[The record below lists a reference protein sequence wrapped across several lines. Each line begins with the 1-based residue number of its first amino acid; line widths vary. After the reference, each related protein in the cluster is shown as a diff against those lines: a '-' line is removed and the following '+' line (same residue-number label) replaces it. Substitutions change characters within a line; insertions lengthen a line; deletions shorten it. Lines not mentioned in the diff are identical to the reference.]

1 MLQRPIPTAI
11 DQAICPQDVMLLQYV
26 YSDEFAWHGFGWS
39 MLLVDLLRK
48 FRVIFGP
55 SIGSSSLR
63 HAMLALAATLSPFT
77 ELGNNR
83 EAHTETSCRALMTI
97 RTTIDEADLF
107 AAFLL
112 ALVSCVRGDFSTF
125 LIHLKGVAAL
135 LNELARKAS
144 SNGYLS
150 QLHMFWPLARDILLE
165 SSRTFLRANVYVIW
179 FFTTCRGLIGPQSLF
194 SRIRYLRELNIADP
208 RGEYAFL
215 QAMWQY
221 SVVLR
226 TCFRETL
233 DRQLHGFENM
243 GGEIKSMVSELKA
256 DLCSNEMTE
265 IISGLKFNTG
275 YDENRPLDSG
285 VDLCLY
291 ALLIHQF
298 CHLLITL
305 LEAKTLIQ
313 GTKSS
318 EAEIYALLILHLTKG
333 EWLNDDTSRES
344 IFPRSLSRFFVPRIL
359 SIAGLVL
366 TKERFP
372 HGMC

>member
-1 MLQRPIPTAI
+1 
-11 DQAICPQDVMLLQYV
+11 MLL
-26 YSDEFAWHGFGWS
+26 A
-39 MLLVDLLRK
+39 DLLRK

-55 SIGSSSLR
+55 SISSLSLR
-63 HAMLALAATLSPFT
+63 HAILALAATLSPFT

-83 EAHTETSCRALMTI
+83 EAHTESSCRALMTV
-97 RTTIDEADLF
+97 RTTVDEADLF

-135 LNELARKAS
+135 MNELVKSS
-144 SNGYLS
+144 SNGYLN
-150 QLHMFWPLARDILLE
+150 QLHIFWPLARDILLE

-179 FFTTCRGLIGPQSLF
+179 FFTTCRGLIGPQNLL
-194 SRIRYLRELNIADP
+194 SRIRYLRELNVTDP
-208 RGEYAFL
+208 QGKYAFL
-215 QAMWQY
+215 QTVWQY

-226 TCFRETL
+226 SCFRETL
-233 DRQLHGFENM
+233 YRQLHGSENM
-243 GGEIKSMVSELKA
+243 VGEIESMVSELKA
-256 DLCSNEMTE
+256 DLCSNEMTK
-265 IISGLKFNTG
+265 IIAGLKFNTG
-275 YDENRPLDSG
+275 YDENHPLDSG
-285 VDLCLY
+285 VDLCFY

-305 LEAKTLIQ
+305 VEAKTLIQ

-318 EAEIYALLILHLTKG
+318 EAEIYALLILHLTNS
-333 EWLNDDTSRES
+333 EWLNDDSSLES

-372 HGMC
+372 HGMCAKRFLTLIGRSRQSLSSP